1 MHLELDIKG
10 DQSVN
15 IVSLTLAFAV
25 ITSLN
30 GTRIKHPT
38 WVISDKIDCLYL
50 FVATQAGSNTVG
62 PHQSS

>member
-15 IVSLTLAFAV
+15 IVSRTLAVAV

-38 WVISDKIDCLYL
+38 
-50 FVATQAGSNTVG
+50 
-62 PHQSS
+62 